1 MSFNKTHRALTA
13 VIMQKERFKRGVAG
27 ALTGNSQV
35 RVGLDFSCSI
45 SGKALEHAGV
55 VGQEAVDLQAASH
68 QHPVPGVLHRAD
80 GHGVLVPHD
89 VRLGHSCRGRERAE
103 AFTVSRPCLTF
114 SLHSSGF
121 QTTFILLFLFITKF
135 TKTEIILGFFFK
147 FELLIQW

>member
-121 QTTFILLFLFITKF
+121 QTTFFLLFLFITKF
-135 TKTEIILGFFFK
+135 TKTEIILGFFSNLSF
-147 FELLIQW
+147 